1 MKKNL
6 YSGFTLIEMLVVLLI
21 VSLLV
26 LMFIPNLSNQK
37 ETVTKQGH
45 TAVVKSVETQLELF
59 EMEHNRKMTAEEMKD
74 KIDAKQLE
82 IYQEA
87 KK

>member
-1 MKKNL
+1 MKKKL